1 MGDLSAEPSM
11 EEILSSIKRII
22 QEEGEGPTRGR
33 RAGRPTPAP
42 PPMVDAQDEDE
53 EVLELSN
60 PMPPHAP
67 SAEPTYDEPAAADG
81 DEPEPFPDYPEPEPV
96 MPQSTAQSRP
106 TPAVEALL
114 SRETAEASR
123 SALDNLSRMLVKP
136 EPGSDGSLE
145 GLVREM
151 LRPMLRE
158 WLDTNL
164 PPMVERMVE
173 GEIARITGAP
183 R

>member
-22 QEEGEGPTRGR
+22 QEEGESPARGR
-33 RAGRPTPAP
+33 RAGRPTSPPLPAP
-42 PPMVDAQDEDE
+42 QED
-53 EVLELSN
+53 EVLELSD
-60 PMPPHAP
+60 PIPPDQSSVADGL
-67 SAEPTYDEPAAADG
+67 YDEQPAADDA
-81 DEPEPFPDYPEPEPV
+81 PETFPDYPEPEPV
-96 MPQSTAQSRP
+96 MPQSTTSSR
-106 TPAVEALL
+106 TPHAEPLL

-123 SALDNLSRMLVKP
+123 SALDNLSRMMVKP

>member
-22 QEEGEGPTRGR
+22 QEEGESPARGR
-33 RAGRPTPAP
+33 RAGRPTSP
-42 PPMVDAQDEDE
+42 PPPASRED
-53 EVLELSN
+53 EVLELSD
-60 PMPPHAP
+60 PIPPDQSSVADRLYDEQP
-67 SAEPTYDEPAAADG
+67 SADDDASEPL
-81 DEPEPFPDYPEPEPV
+81 PDYPEPEPV
-96 MPQSTAQSRP
+96 MPQSTTSSR
-106 TPAVEALL
+106 TPPAEPLL

-123 SALDNLSRMLVKP
+123 SALDNLSRMMVKP

-173 GEIARITGAP
+173 GEIARITGQT